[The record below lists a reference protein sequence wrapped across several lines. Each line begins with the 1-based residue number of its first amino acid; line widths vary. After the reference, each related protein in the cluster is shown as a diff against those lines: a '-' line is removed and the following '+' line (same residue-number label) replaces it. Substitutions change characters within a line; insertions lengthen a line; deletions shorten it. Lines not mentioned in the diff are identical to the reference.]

1 MSVPLCKGFWLWHY
15 RPCPGFLRF
24 LSLRFLRCRLVSL
37 TSVLKDSV
45 SAADSALDSTPWCV
59 CPVLI
64 SSLSV
69 LLEEYGPISRGAG
82 SPDASPVSSSLS
94 MGTIPRDDQSA
105 LVPSDSDPDPPLKPT
120 VDSDPDDDFGATCCD
135 HSGLEHM
142 PSMANPFAI
151 SFPCTL
157 TCAGTCSHLTSLPG
171 VAISWS
177 SISQTGT
184 WTCSF
189 PDVVVHPFDFQCWA
203 LPVAP
208 SCRYCESVRIAS
220 FGTQNQCK
228 ASTAAQSSAPLFVC
242 L

>member
-1 MSVPLCKGFWLWHY
+1 
-15 RPCPGFLRF
+15 
-24 LSLRFLRCRLVSL
+24 
-37 TSVLKDSV
+37 
-45 SAADSALDSTPWCV
+45 
-59 CPVLI
+59 
-64 SSLSV
+64 
-69 LLEEYGPISRGAG
+69 
-82 SPDASPVSSSLS
+82 
-94 MGTIPRDDQSA
+94 
-105 LVPSDSDPDPPLKPT
+105 
-120 VDSDPDDDFGATCCD
+120 
-135 HSGLEHM
+135 M
-142 PSMANPFAI
+142 PSIANPFAT

-220 FGTQNQCK
+220 FGTQNPCK
-228 ASTAAQSSAPLFVC
+228 ASTAEGGREGHTDGVMNGQHGVAMETPPPVKPLLKVISRHKTPGGSRSKKIAVP
-242 L
+242 